1 MFLLSPVDGADPYGI
16 IDETCITPP
25 KKLNFQVPAL
35 IVSGGLDSQPGLG
48 GGLGGLWPACA
59 PEDLS
64 NERSVSNQMSVIF
77 MFADVLLRFY
87 EALTGPT
94 VWVNTTDYGHIDC
107 LDNGP
112 YNLAAGVHLCATNRD
127 MDRDVY
133 RDYLAGEH

>member
-1 MFLLSPVDGADPYGI
+1 MCDQECGHIHGMFLLSPVDGADPYGI

-64 NERSVSNQMSVIF
+64 NERSVSGTHQMSDVF
-77 MFADVLLRFY
+77 MLTDVFSDFTRL
-87 EALTGPT
+87 
-94 VWVNTTDYGHIDC
+94 
-107 LDNGP
+107 
-112 YNLAAGVHLCATNRD
+112 
-127 MDRDVY
+127 
-133 RDYLAGEH
+133 

>member
-16 IDETCITPP
+16 VDETCISPP

-48 GGLGGLWPACA
+48 DGLGGLWPACA

-64 NERSVSNQMSVIF
+64 NERSVFPHQLSDQSCD
-77 MFADVLLRFY
+77 ACLRFY
-87 EALTGPT
+87 NALTGPT

-107 LDNGP
+107 LDDGP

-133 RDYLAGEH
+133 RDYLGGEQL